1 MVDIRKNGSGNNEKG
16 VAFAKRAKIDSEQKG
31 ILIAV
36 CLASMV
42 LGITVVGAVYLIK
55 VIQFNAKVISVK
67 DTVISDYTSIQKS
80 LDSINQDVIDLSS
93 NENLES
99 VGRQRSTQNC
109 SGTDAKTW
117 ALSEGYKA
125 SEIEL
130 ARTCSALRVI
140 SDTLPSTNNSASTLA
155 SLNQLIAWSGT
166 NMESLSSS
174 AVTNSSDYSSIDSES
189 STAHIIAAS
198 MVLSDSAD
206 KIKGTLAQ
214 IESSIRNYDISSAAI
229 TWVKHE
235 GTTVQSIELNATYNA
250 YYSDPVSITKKHKL
264 VCADDKN
271 AKCTGTTTS
280 TSGSK

>member
-235 GTTVQSIELNATYNA
+235 GTAVQSIELNATYNA